1 MNKLLQAMGTAA
13 LVLLCVALIPFM
25 ILLIAGIL
33 MYFGIGVIWACTI
46 GACVTLFVLITVDVY
61 FQNRS

>member
-25 ILLIAGIL
+25 IFLIAGIL
-33 MYFGIGVIWACTI
+33 MLFGIGTIWACII

-61 FQNRS
+61 FSK

>member
-33 MYFGIGVIWACTI
+33 MYFGIETICACII

-61 FQNRS
+61 FSK